1 MEAINS
7 FRELF
12 FEVWNQGV
20 FGLNATDIIVGIIIF
35 LIFYIL
41 RRLFARFVIRKLT
54 KIVNRTSNKID
65 NTVVEVIEGPLKFLP
80 IVLGFFIATSYIEIS
95 IEVQNFVDLVNRT
108 LITIFIFWLLHQL
121 VIPFSYIIKNF
132 EDKLSK
138 PLVNWTLK
146 GLEIII
152 IVLGIVAVLELW
164 GIKVGPVI
172 AGLGLFGVAVALGA
186 QDLFKNLI
194 SGIMILME
202 KRFTIGD
209 VILVSNE
216 VEGVVEQIGFR
227 STLVRRFDST
237 PVMIPNYKFAEQSVT
252 NYSRR
257 HHRRIRWLVGLEY
270 KTSIDQLKNIRDK
283 ITKLV
288 KDNKDFAKNENSG
301 FFVRIDSF
309 SDSSIDMLV
318 QVFTVTNDWSEFLRI
333 KEELAVSI
341 IEIVESNKAGFA
353 AVSLNISTQ
362 LLYYLLFKQSWFC
375 NCIIE
380 HVDTSA
386 IQSAIQTKPDLQLY
400 H

>member
-1 MEAINS
+1 MEAINR

-12 FEVWNQGV
+12 LDVWKQGV
-20 FGLNATDIIVGIIIF
+20 FGLNASDIIIGFIIF
-35 LIFYIL
+35 LFFYVL

-54 KIVNRTSNKID
+54 KIVNRTSNNID

-95 IEVQNFVDLVNRT
+95 FEIQNFVDLLNRT
-108 LITIFIFWLLHQL
+108 LITVFIFWLLHQL

-132 EDKLSK
+132 EDKISK

-152 IVLGIVAVLELW
+152 IVLGTVAVLELW

-257 HHRRIRWLVGLEY
+257 HHRRIRWLIGLEY
-270 KTSIDQLKNIRDK
+270 KTNIDQLKKIRDQ
-283 ITKLV
+283 ITKLITE
-288 KDNKDFAKNENSG
+288 NKDFAKNENSG
-301 FFVRIDSF
+301 FFVRVDSF

-318 QVFTVTNDWSEFLRI
+318 QAFTVTNDWSEFLRI

-353 AVSLNISTQ
+353 FPSQSLYVESFPN
-362 LLYYLLFKQSWFC
+362 
-375 NCIIE
+375 E
-380 HVDTSA
+380 
-386 IQSAIQTKPDLQLY
+386 KPEIFNPKSSQ
-400 H
+400 

>member
-1 MEAINS
+1 MEAINR
-7 FRELF
+7 FKELF
-12 FEVWNQGV
+12 LEVWSQGV
-20 FGLNATDIIVGIIIF
+20 FGLNASDIIVGIIIF
-35 LIFYIL
+35 LIFYVL
-41 RRLFARFVIRKLT
+41 RRLFARFVISKLS
-54 KIVNRTSNKID
+54 KIVNKTSNKID

-80 IVLGFFIATSYIEIS
+80 IVLGFFIATSYIELS
-95 IEVQNFVDLVNRT
+95 LEVQNFVDLLNRT

-132 EDKLSK
+132 EDKISK

-257 HHRRIRWLVGLEY
+257 HHRRIRWLIGFEY
-270 KTSIDQLKNIRDK
+270 KTTIDQLKKIRDS
-283 ITKLV
+283 ITKLIE
-288 KDNKDFAKNENSG
+288 DNEDFAKNENSS
-301 FFVRIDSF
+301 FFIRIDSF

-318 QVFTVTNDWSEFLRI
+318 QAFTVTNDWSEFLRI

-341 IEIVESNKAGFA
+341 KEIVESNDAGFA
-353 AVSLNISTQ
+353 FPSQSLYVESYPNERPEIFNPKT
-362 LLYYLLFKQSWFC
+362 
-375 NCIIE
+375 
-380 HVDTSA
+380 
-386 IQSAIQTKPDLQLY
+386 TK
-400 H
+400 

>member
-1 MEAINS
+1 LVS
-7 FRELF
+7 
-12 FEVWNQGV
+12 
-20 FGLNATDIIVGIIIF
+20 
-35 LIFYIL
+35 
-41 RRLFARFVIRKLT
+41 
-54 KIVNRTSNKID
+54 RTSNKID

-80 IVLGFFIATSYIEIS
+80 IVLGFFIATSYIELS
-95 IEVQNFVDLVNRT
+95 IEVQDFIDLLNRT
-108 LITIFIFWLLHQL
+108 LITVFIFWLLHQL

-132 EDKLSK
+132 EDKISK

-257 HHRRIRWLVGLEY
+257 HHRRIRWLIGLEY
-270 KTSIDQLKNIRDK
+270 KTNIDQLKKIRDQ
-283 ITKLV
+283 ITKLITE
-288 KDNKDFAKNENSG
+288 NKDFAKNENSG
-301 FFVRIDSF
+301 FFVRVDSF

-318 QVFTVTNDWSEFLRI
+318 QAFTVTNDWSEFLRI

-353 AVSLNISTQ
+353 FPSQSLYVESFPN
-362 LLYYLLFKQSWFC
+362 
-375 NCIIE
+375 E
-380 HVDTSA
+380 
-386 IQSAIQTKPDLQLY
+386 KPEIFNPKSSQ
-400 H
+400 

>member
-7 FRELF
+7 FNKLF
-12 FEVWNQGV
+12 LEVWNEGI
-20 FGLNATDIIVGIIIF
+20 FGLNASEIIIGFIIF
-35 LIFYIL
+35 LVFYVL
-41 RRLFARFVIRKLT
+41 RRLFARFIISKLN
-54 KIVNRTSNKID
+54 KLVSKTSTKID

-80 IVLGFFIATSYIEIS
+80 IVLGFFIATSYIELS
-95 IEVQNFVDLVNRT
+95 IEVQNFIDLLNRT
-108 LITIFIFWLLHQL
+108 LITVFIFWLLHQL

-132 EDKLSK
+132 EDKISK

-152 IVLGIVAVLELW
+152 IVLGTVAVLELW

-257 HHRRIRWLVGLEY
+257 HHRRIRWLIGLEY
-270 KTSIDQLKNIRDK
+270 KTNVDQLKKIRDQISTLIK
-283 ITKLV
+283 E
-288 KDNKDFAKNENSG
+288 NKDFAKNENSG

-318 QVFTVTNDWSEFLRI
+318 QAFTFTNDWSEFLKI

-353 AVSLNISTQ
+353 FPSQSLYVES
-362 LLYYLLFKQSWFC
+362 FP
-375 NCIIE
+375 IE
-380 HVDTSA
+380 
-386 IQSAIQTKPDLQLY
+386 KPEIFDPKSSK
-400 H
+400 

>member
-1 MEAINS
+1 MEAINR
-7 FRELF
+7 FKELF
-12 FEVWNQGV
+12 LDVWNEGV
-20 FGLNATDIIVGIIIF
+20 FGLNASEIIIGIIIF
-35 LIFYIL
+35 LIFYVL
-41 RRLFARFVIRKLT
+41 RRLFARFIISKLN
-54 KIVNRTSNKID
+54 KIVRRTSNKID

-80 IVLGFFIATSYIEIS
+80 IVLGFFIATSYIKLS
-95 IEVQNFVDLVNRT
+95 LEVQNFVDLLNRT

-132 EDKLSK
+132 EDKISK

-257 HHRRIRWLVGLEY
+257 HHRRIRWLVGLQY

-353 AVSLNISTQ
+353 FPSQSLYVES
-362 LLYYLLFKQSWFC
+362 YPK
-375 NCIIE
+375 E
-380 HVDTSA
+380 
-386 IQSAIQTKPDLQLY
+386 KPEIFNPKSSK
-400 H
+400 